1 MLLMHQKCISQI
13 AMTNIKDQELLLTSG
28 NWDGHIGHLAKCFE
42 GIHEGVV
49 FGERN
54 MMGDILIKFASSF
67 NLVVTNF
74 YSANIRVT
82 FVLFNLVTI
91 KVRMI
96 ISWFKKMILDVWGNV
111 EIISAEEHPS
121 QHNLLVCD
129 LELTFEIS
137 VPKTV
142 VPKIHLEFKWSC

>member
-13 AMTNIKDQELLLTSG
+13 AMTNVKDQELLLTCG
-28 NWDGHIGHLAKCFE
+28 NWDGHIGQLAQCFE

-91 KVRMI
+91 KVRMN
-96 ISWFKKMILDVWGNV
+96 ISWFKKMILDV
-111 EIISAEEHPS
+111 
-121 QHNLLVCD
+121 
-129 LELTFEIS
+129 
-137 VPKTV
+137 
-142 VPKIHLEFKWSC
+142 